1 MAKKKRIDGSI
12 QEVNMTPM
20 IDCTFQLII
29 FFILTAQMA
38 SQELA
43 KVSLPEPAKSMAV
56 GPDPEDTGGGATTI
70 SNVTVNVVNK
80 YGDQDK
86 DRQPELAGKAQ
97 YYQIGPDK
105 IDAGNIE
112 ALTTAIKARKN
123 QILTDKNIKKVKESD
138 IIVEIRA
145 DKDIA
150 FQDIEPVM
158 RAAAE
163 AKIAKMS
170 MTALVDPDHKVK
182 R

>member
-1 MAKKKRIDGSI
+1 MAKKQITGSI
-12 QEVNMTPM
+12 QEVNLTPM

-43 KVSLPEPAKSMAV
+43 KVSLPEPVKSMAI
-56 GPDPEDTGGGATTI
+56 GADPDKPDQPTNLN
-70 SNVTVNVVNK
+70 NVTVNVVNK
-80 YGDQDK
+80 YGDSD
-86 DRQPELAGKAQ
+86 DNRQMELAGKAEC
-97 YYQIGPDK
+97 YQLGQNK

-112 ALTTAIKARKN
+112 ALTAAIKERKA
-123 QILTDKNIKKVKESD
+123 QILSDKNIKNVKEGD

-145 DKDIA
+145 DKDIV

-163 AKIAKMS
+163 AKINKMS
-170 MTALVDPDHKVK
+170 MTALVDPEHRVK